1 MQILLLFCLIKNFL
15 LEDYSMERY
24 GSAEVI
30 LNDNG
35 YIFVNTKG
43 FSTGDSIYIT
53 LKSFEKEYFNY
64 IEYTY
69 WYYESS
75 YGIKI
80 DQIKYAYS
88 EEYQKQ
94 ENNNSTGKNISYDY
108 YYYFELILP
117 RFSKDFLV
125 MKFTKP
131 CKNDVLLR
139 VENTKYRRNAVKTT
153 VINVIVGILFL
164 ITLIIF
170 LVKYPRWYK
179 LLKQQKNDNNNLS
192 TPIENNNNLNEEIN
206 YPGSTIT
213 NYGNNE
219 VEDNQN
225 HDNKIYDNDSSMNY
239 YPSPD

>member
-15 LEDYSMERY
+15 FKDYSMERY

-35 YIFVNTKG
+35 YIFVKTKG
-43 FSTGDSIYIT
+43 FSIGDSIYIT
-53 LKSFEKEYFNY
+53 FKSFQKEYFNY
-64 IEYTY
+64 IEYAFSH
-69 WYYESS
+69 YEST
-75 YGIKI
+75 YDIKI

-88 EEYQKQ
+88 EDYQKQ
-94 ENNNSTGKNISYDY
+94 ENNNSNGKNISYDY
-108 YYYFELILP
+108 YYYFEFILP
-117 RFSKDFLV
+117 KFSKNFLV
-125 MKFTKP
+125 MKYTKP
-131 CKNDVLLR
+131 YKDSVLLR
-139 VENTKYRRNAVKTT
+139 VENTKYRRNAVKAI

-179 LLKQQKNDNNNLS
+179 LLKQQKYNLNTS
-192 TPIENNNNLNEEIN
+192 IENNNNLNEEIN

-219 VEDNQN
+219 EEDNQN

>member
-1 MQILLLFCLIKNFL
+1 MIKNFL
-15 LEDYSMERY
+15 FKDYYIERY
-24 GSAEVI
+24 GSRDLI
-30 LNDNG
+30 LNEND
-35 YIFVNTKG
+35 YIFLKILQ
-43 FSTGDSIYIT
+43 FSTGDSIYVT
-53 LKSFEKEYFNY
+53 FKSFQKEYFNY
-64 IEYTY
+64 IEYAY
-69 WYYESS
+69 SNYDESS
-75 YGIKI
+75 QIYI
-80 DQIKYAYS
+80 DQIKYTYS
-88 EEYQKQ
+88 EDYQKQ

-108 YYYFELILP
+108 YYYFEFKKQ
-117 RFSKDFLV
+117 RFFHGYLVLQFKNPYKDSVF
-125 MKFTKP
+125 
-131 CKNDVLLR
+131 LR

-179 LLKQQKNDNNNLS
+179 LLKQQKYNLNTS
-192 TPIENNNNLNEEIN
+192 IENNNNLNEENN

>member
-15 LEDYSMERY
+15 FEDYSMERY

-35 YIFVNTKG
+35 YIFVNTKR
-43 FSTGDSIYIT
+43 FSIGDSIYIT
-53 LKSFEKEYFNY
+53 FKSFQKEYFNY
-64 IEYTY
+64 IEYAFL
-69 WYYESS
+69 YYESS
-75 YGIKI
+75 YDIKI

-88 EEYQKQ
+88 EDYQKQ

-108 YYYFELILP
+108 YYYFEFILP
-117 RFSKDFLV
+117 KFSKNFLV
-125 MKFTKP
+125 MKYTKP
-131 CKNDVLLR
+131 YKDSVLLR

-179 LLKQQKNDNNNLS
+179 LLKQK
-192 TPIENNNNLNEEIN
+192 
-206 YPGSTIT
+206 
-213 NYGNNE
+213 
-219 VEDNQN
+219 
-225 HDNKIYDNDSSMNY
+225 K
-239 YPSPD
+239 

>member
-1 MQILLLFCLIKNFL
+1 MIKNFL
-15 LEDYSMERY
+15 FKDYYIERY
-24 GSAEVI
+24 CSRDLI
-30 LNDNG
+30 LNEND
-35 YIFVNTKG
+35 YIFLKILQ
-43 FSTGDSIYIT
+43 FSTGDWIYVT
-53 LKSFEKEYFNY
+53 FKSFEKEYFNY
-64 IEYTY
+64 IEYAFSNY
-69 WYYESS
+69 DRSS
-75 YGIKI
+75 QIYI
-80 DQIKYAYS
+80 DQIKYTYW
-88 EEYQKQ
+88 EDYQKQ

-108 YYYFELILP
+108 YYYFEFILP
-117 RFSKDFLV
+117 KFSKNFLV

-179 LLKQQKNDNNNLS
+179 LLKQQKYNLNTS
-192 TPIENNNNLNEEIN
+192 IENNNNLNEEIN

-219 VEDNQN
+219 EEDKQN

-239 YPSPD
+239 YLSPD

>member
-15 LEDYSMERY
+15 FKDYYIERY
-24 GSAEVI
+24 GSRDLI
-30 LNDNG
+30 LNEND
-35 YIFVNTKG
+35 YIFLKILQ
-43 FSTGDSIYIT
+43 FSTGDSIYVT
-53 LKSFEKEYFNY
+53 FKSFQKEYFNY
-64 IEYTY
+64 IEYAY
-69 WYYESS
+69 SNYDKSS
-75 YGIKI
+75 EIYI
-80 DQIKYAYS
+80 DQIKYTYS

-108 YYYFELILP
+108 YYYFEFKKQ
-117 RFSKDFLV
+117 RFFHGYLVLQFKNPYKDSVF
-125 MKFTKP
+125 
-131 CKNDVLLR
+131 LR
-139 VENTKYRRNAVKTT
+139 VENTKYRRNAVKAI

-179 LLKQQKNDNNNLS
+179 LLKQQKYNLNTS
-192 TPIENNNNLNEEIN
+192 IENNNNLNEEIN

-219 VEDNQN
+219 EEDKQN

>member
-15 LEDYSMERY
+15 FKDYFIERY
-24 GSAEVI
+24 GSRDLI
-30 LNDNG
+30 LNEND
-35 YIFVNTKG
+35 YIFLKILQ
-43 FSTGDSIYIT
+43 FSTGDSIYVT
-53 LKSFEKEYFNY
+53 FKSFQKEYFNY
-64 IEYTY
+64 IEYAY
-69 WYYESS
+69 SNYDKSS
-75 YGIKI
+75 QIYI
-80 DQIKYAYS
+80 DQIKYTYS

-108 YYYFELILP
+108 YYYFEFILP
-117 RFSKDFLV
+117 KFSKNFLV

-179 LLKQQKNDNNNLS
+179 LLKQQKYNLNTS
-192 TPIENNNNLNEEIN
+192 IENNNNLNEEIN

-219 VEDNQN
+219 EEDKQN